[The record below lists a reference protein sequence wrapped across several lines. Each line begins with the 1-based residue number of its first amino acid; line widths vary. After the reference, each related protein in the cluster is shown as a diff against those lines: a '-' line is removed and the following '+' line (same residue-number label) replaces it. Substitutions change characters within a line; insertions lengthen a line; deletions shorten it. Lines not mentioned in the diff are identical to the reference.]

1 MTNLFNPDTL
11 NALWTCL
18 VIAIAA
24 SSISYT
30 ITQTEL
36 FGPLRNWTQKLGHMI
51 GYLFTC
57 FYCMSHWVV
66 LAAIA
71 IYQPVL
77 IDSGHLLIDLIV
89 STFFTITLTAF
100 FCGLIYKVFLTAIAM
115 KMKEKEIKDMM
126 AGK

>member
-66 LAAIA
+66 FAGIL

-77 IDSGHLLIDLIV
+77 IDSGHLVIDLII

-100 FCGLIYKVFLTAIAM
+100 FCGFIYKVFLTAIAM